1 MNVTPLDLRQ
11 QQFRTVMRGFD
22 RDEVIAFLSEVADDY
37 EKALQEA
44 ERLRQDVS
52 RLEGVIAEHK
62 EHERDLRNT
71 LLTAQRLSDDIR
83 DNAHKQAAAIVKD
96 GETRA
101 NLVLDKAQAR
111 LEDIQR
117 EIDGMRMKRR
127 ESETAVEAIINTLR
141 STLEF
146 IREQDA
152 RDREDRVV
160 VHRPR
165 QSTRD
170 AGWGSEHHEDE
181 GDEAPKLVAIDR
193 RS

>member
-1 MNVTPLDLRQ
+1 MHVTPLDLRQ

-22 RDEVIAFLSEVADDY
+22 RDEVVAFLAEVADDY

-44 ERLRQDVS
+44 ERLRQQVTH
-52 RLEGVIAEHK
+52 LESVIAEHK

-127 ESETAVEAIINTLR
+127 ESETAVEAIITTLR
-141 STLEF
+141 STLDF

-152 RDREDRVV
+152 RDRDDRIV

-165 QSTRD
+165 HSTRD
-170 AGWGSEHHEDE
+170 AAWGPDRRED
-181 GDEAPKLVAIDR
+181 DEDDTLKLVAVDR

>member
-11 QQFRTVMRGFD
+11 PQFRTVMRGFD

-37 EKALQEA
+37 EKALQDA

-96 GETRA
+96 SETRA
-101 NLVLDKAQAR
+101 NLVLDKAQSR

-141 STLEF
+141 STLDF

-152 RDREDRVV
+152 RDRDDRVV

-170 AGWGSEHHEDE
+170 AGWGSERQDDED
-181 GDEAPKLVAIDR
+181 DETPKVVGIER

>member
-52 RLEGVIAEHK
+52 RLEGVVAEHK

-83 DNAHKQAAAIVKD
+83 DNAHKQAAAVVKD

-165 QSTRD
+165 QTTRD
-170 AGWGSEHHEDE
+170 AGWGPERREDE
-181 GDEAPKLVAIDR
+181 DDETPKLVAIDR

>member
-1 MNVTPLDLRQ
+1 MKVTPLDLRQ

-22 RDEVIAFLSEVADDY
+22 RDEVIAFLAEVADDY
-37 EKALQEA
+37 EQALQDA
-44 ERLRQDVS
+44 ERLRQEVS

-101 NLVLDKAQAR
+101 HLVLDKAQAR

-127 ESETAVEAIINTLR
+127 ESETAVEAIITTLK
-141 STLEF
+141 STLDF

-152 RDREDRVV
+152 RDREDRIV

-165 QSTRD
+165 HVLRD
-170 AGWGSEHHEDE
+170 AGWAADQR
-181 GDEAPKLVAIDR
+181 DDDDDDLKLVATDR
-193 RS
+193 RP

>member
-22 RDEVIAFLSEVADDY
+22 RDEVIAFLAEVADDY
-37 EKALQEA
+37 EKALQDA
-44 ERLRQDVS
+44 DRLRQEVTG
-52 RLEGVIAEHK
+52 LEGIISEHK

-127 ESETAVEAIINTLR
+127 ESETSVEAIITTLR
-141 STLEF
+141 STLDF
-146 IREQDA
+146 IREQDV
-152 RDREDRVV
+152 RDREDRIV

-165 QSTRD
+165 HSARD
-170 AGWGSEHHEDE
+170 AGWGPERRDDD
-181 GDEAPKLVAIDR
+181 GDEAPRLVAVER
-193 RS
+193 